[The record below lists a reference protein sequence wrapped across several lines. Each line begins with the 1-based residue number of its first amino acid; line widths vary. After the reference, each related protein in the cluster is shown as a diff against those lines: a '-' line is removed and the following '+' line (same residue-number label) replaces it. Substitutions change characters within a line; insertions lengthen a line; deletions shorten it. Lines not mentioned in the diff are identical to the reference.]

1 MTKYILTTI
10 MMAMLTLC
18 APVQVRANAA
28 IEIIENDLQPTAA
41 NITVNGGT
49 NGGTIRVSGANGKTM
64 YVYNLAGVRIHS
76 IKVEGA
82 DRTYDLNLSKG
93 CYIIKVGTTVRKVSL
108 K

>member
-1 MTKYILTTI
+1 MAKYILAISLAALFSFSMPAKT
-10 MMAMLTLC
+10 MAST
-18 APVQVRANAA
+18 A

-41 NITVNGGT
+41 NITVNGGS
-49 NGGTIRVSGANGKTM
+49 IRVSGANGKIM

>member
-10 MMAMLTLC
+10 MMALLTLC
-18 APVQVRANAA
+18 APVQVCANAA

-41 NITVNGGT
+41 NITV

>member
-10 MMAMLTLC
+10 MMALLTLC

-28 IEIIENDLQPTAA
+28 IEIIENDFQPTAA
-41 NITVNGGT
+41 NITVNGGS
-49 NGGTIRVSGANGKTM
+49 IRVSGANGKIM

-76 IKVEGA
+76 IKVEGV

>member
-1 MTKYILTTI
+1 MMKYILTTI
-10 MMAMLTLC
+10 MMALLTVC
-18 APVQVRANAA
+18 APVQARANAA

-41 NITVNGGT
+41 NITV

>member
-10 MMAMLTLC
+10 MMALLTLC

-41 NITVNGGT
+41 NITVNGGS
-49 NGGTIRVSGANGKTM
+49 IRVSGANGKIM

-82 DRTYDLNLSKG
+82 DRTYDLNFSKG

>member
-10 MMAMLTLC
+10 MMALLTVC

-49 NGGTIRVSGANGKTM
+49 IRVFGANGKTM

>member
-10 MMAMLTLC
+10 MMALLTLC

-41 NITVNGGT
+41 NIMVNGGS
-49 NGGTIRVSGANGKTM
+49 IRVSGANGKIM

>member
-10 MMAMLTLC
+10 MMALLTLC
-18 APVQVRANAA
+18 APVQMRANAA

-41 NITVNGGT
+41 NITVNGGS
-49 NGGTIRVSGANGKTM
+49 IRVSDANGKIM

>member
-10 MMAMLTLC
+10 MMALFTLC

-41 NITVNGGT
+41 NITV

>member
-1 MTKYILTTI
+1 MMKYILTTI
-10 MMAMLTLC
+10 MMALLTLC

-28 IEIIENDLQPTAA
+28 IDIIENDLQPTAA
-41 NITVNGGT
+41 NITVNGGS
-49 NGGTIRVSGANGKTM
+49 IRVSGANGKIM

>member
-10 MMAMLTLC
+10 MMALLTLC

-41 NITVNGGT
+41 NITVNGGS
-49 NGGTIRVSGANGKTM
+49 IRVSGTNGKIM

>member
-1 MTKYILTTI
+1 
-10 MMAMLTLC
+10 MMALLTLC

-41 NITVNGGT
+41 NITVNGGA
-49 NGGTIRVSGANGKTM
+49 IRVSGANGKIM

>member
-10 MMAMLTLC
+10 MMALLTLC

-41 NITVNGGT
+41 NITVNGGL
-49 NGGTIRVSGANGKTM
+49 IRVSGANGKIM

-93 CYIIKVGTTVRKVSL
+93 CYIIKVGSTVRKVSL
-108 K
+108 N

>member
-10 MMAMLTLC
+10 MMALLTLC

-41 NITVNGGT
+41 NITVNGGS
-49 NGGTIRVSGANGKTM
+49 IRVSGANGKIM
-64 YVYNLAGVRIHS
+64 YVYNLAGVRILS

>member
-1 MTKYILTTI
+1 MMKYILTTI
-10 MMAMLTLC
+10 MMALLTLC
-18 APVQVRANAA
+18 APVQVHANAA

-41 NITVNGGT
+41 NITV

>member
-10 MMAMLTLC
+10 MMALLTLC
-18 APVQVRANAA
+18 APDQVRANAA
-28 IEIIENDLQPTAA
+28 IEIIENDFQPTAA
-41 NITVNGGT
+41 NITVNGGS
-49 NGGTIRVSGANGKTM
+49 IRVSGANGKIM

>member
-10 MMAMLTLC
+10 MMALLTLC

-41 NITVNGGT
+41 NITVNGGS
-49 NGGTIRVSGANGKTM
+49 IRVSGANGNIM

>member
-1 MTKYILTTI
+1 MMKYILTTI
-10 MMAMLTLC
+10 MMALLTLC

-28 IEIIENDLQPTAA
+28 IEIIENDLQLTAA
-41 NITVNGGT
+41 NITV

>member
-10 MMAMLTLC
+10 MMALLTLC
-18 APVQVRANAA
+18 TPVQVRANAA

-41 NITVNGGT
+41 NITVNGGS
-49 NGGTIRVSGANGKTM
+49 IRVSGANGKIM

>member
-1 MTKYILTTI
+1 MMKYILTTI
-10 MMAMLTLC
+10 MMALLTLC

-41 NITVNGGT
+41 NITVNGGS
-49 NGGTIRVSGANGKTM
+49 IRVSGANGKIM

>member
-1 MTKYILTTI
+1 MAKYILAISLAVLFSFSMPAKT
-10 MMAMLTLC
+10 MAST
-18 APVQVRANAA
+18 A

-41 NITVNGGT
+41 NITVNGGS
-49 NGGTIRVSGANGKTM
+49 IRVSGANGKIM

>member
-10 MMAMLTLC
+10 MMALLTLC

-28 IEIIENDLQPTAA
+28 IEIIENDFQPTAA
-41 NITVNGGT
+41 NITVNGGS
-49 NGGTIRVSGANGKTM
+49 IRVSGVNGKIM

>member
-10 MMAMLTLC
+10 MMALLTLC
-18 APVQVRANAA
+18 APVQVRAYAA

-41 NITVNGGT
+41 NITVNGGS
-49 NGGTIRVSGANGKTM
+49 IRVSGANGKIM

>member
-10 MMAMLTLC
+10 MMALLTLC

-28 IEIIENDLQPTAA
+28 IESIENDLQPTAA
-41 NITVNGGT
+41 NITVNGGS
-49 NGGTIRVSGANGKTM
+49 IRVSGANGKIM

>member
-10 MMAMLTLC
+10 MMALLTLC

-41 NITVNGGT
+41 NIAVTGGS
-49 NGGTIRVSGANGKTM
+49 IRVSGANGKIM

>member
-1 MTKYILTTI
+1 MMKYILTTI
-10 MMAMLTLC
+10 MMALLTLC

-41 NITVNGGT
+41 NITV

>member
-10 MMAMLTLC
+10 MMALLTLC

-41 NITVNGGT
+41 NITVNGGS
-49 NGGTIRVSGANGKTM
+49 IRVSGANGKIM

-82 DRTYDLNLSKG
+82 DRTYDLKLSKG